1 MKVFISWSGERSK
14 AMATQLRRWL
24 PDVIQTIQPWMSE
37 IDIEAG
43 ARWGRVVE
51 AQLSE
56 TKFGILCL
64 TRENLTAPW
73 LLFEAGALAKT
84 IADTFVCP
92 YLLDIAPADIPAGPL
107 NQFQAKRSDRDGTAE
122 LLQSINTAMRPA
134 ALPDDTLRRAFDRWW
149 PDLDAGLRGIPA
161 AVQAAGEPRPTNE
174 MIKEILDTVRELSRN
189 ARAGSEPSYVQ
200 RSSENID
207 DVLSKLPPRD
217 AKYLR
222 LKLGL
227 DGGRQHTAEEIG
239 SMLGLSPDQVRVLQK
254 QALIGLGKAMTS
266 TPATE

>member
-14 AMATQLRRWL
+14 AMATHLRRWL
-24 PDVIQTIQPWMSE
+24 PDVIQTVQPWMSE

-51 AQLSE
+51 GQLSE
-56 TKFGILCL
+56 TKFGILCI

-107 NQFQAKRSDRDGTAE
+107 SQFQAKRSDRDGTAE
-122 LLQSINTAMRPA
+122 LLQSVNTAMRPS

-149 PDLDAGLRGIPA
+149 PDLDAALRGIPA
-161 AVQAAGEPRPTNE
+161 PAQGAGEPRPANE
-174 MIKEILDTVRELSRN
+174 MIKEILDAVRELSRSV
-189 ARAGSEPSYVQ
+189 RVGSDLSYAQ
-200 RSSENID
+200 RGSDNLDE
-207 DVLSKLPPRD
+207 VLAQLPPRD

-239 SMLGLSPDQVRVLQK
+239 SMLGLSHDEVRALQK
-254 QALIGLGKAMTS
+254 NALTRLGKAMAS
-266 TPATE
+266 MPRSE